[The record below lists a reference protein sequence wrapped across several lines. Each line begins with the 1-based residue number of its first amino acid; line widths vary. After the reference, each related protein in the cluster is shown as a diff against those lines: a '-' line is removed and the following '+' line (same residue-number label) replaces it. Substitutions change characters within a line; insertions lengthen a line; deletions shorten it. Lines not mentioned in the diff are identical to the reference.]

1 MNKPE
6 LLKSE
11 FETQHYMDLF
21 ELRDIN
27 FQPLSKFLRNTKRKT
42 IQRLH
47 IGNQS
52 ICSSMDSAS
61 HNILKILASQK
72 S

>member
-6 LLKSE
+6 LFKSE

-27 FQPLSKFLRNTKRKT
+27 FQPLSKFLRNIFKKKDNSETTYR
-42 IQRLH
+42 
-47 IGNQS
+47 
-52 ICSSMDSAS
+52 
-61 HNILKILASQK
+61 
-72 S
+72 